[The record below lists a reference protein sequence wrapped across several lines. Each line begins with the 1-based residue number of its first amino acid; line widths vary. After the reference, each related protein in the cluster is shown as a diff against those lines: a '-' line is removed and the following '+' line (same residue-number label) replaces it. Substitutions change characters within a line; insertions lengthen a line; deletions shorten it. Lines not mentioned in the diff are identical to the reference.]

1 MTDARIIIWF
11 TWFVA
16 GSWMRNATILTREWL
31 LNGASSIMKSLLHS

>member
-16 GSWMRNATILTREWL
+16 ASWMRNATIAAREWL
-31 LNGASSIMKSLLHS
+31 LNRAPSMTKSLSHS

>member
-16 GSWMRNATILTREWL
+16 GSWLRNATIATREWL
-31 LNGASSIMKSLLHS
+31 LNRTSSATKSLSHS